1 MQKKPARTK
10 RPKQVRTPR
19 QRLLHILF
27 IVATVLAA
35 IVVAVFIGWNLFA
48 KEPERPV
55 YTPRPQAS
63 ANQGETGETEN
74 SGEAPGQI
82 SGDRKDDFWTFLLV
96 GQDTFGGG
104 NTDTMMLVSYDIPN
118 QKLSVLSLPRDTMV
132 NVSWDIKRLNSVYN
146 YAPYYDKEGMEFLKE
161 EIAQLVGY
169 EPDFTVTIQW
179 DAVGE
184 LVDAIGGVYFEVP
197 FDMYYNDLSQNFKID
212 LKAGYQKLD
221 GDQAMQLIR
230 YRHNSIG
237 DTGRIDSSYGYA
249 NGDLGRIE
257 TQQAFLKAV
266 IQQCLQLKNVTKI
279 NALAKVFTENVET
292 ELTIGN
298 LAWFAQQ
305 AIFGGLDMDSVSFFT
320 MPNTG
325 ASVYSRTYGNYQS
338 YVTPNADEL
347 VALVNEYFNP
357 YKDDLQKSE
366 LDIMYVNRDGTIGCT
381 GSALADTRHN
391 AIVTARNSE
400 PAEST
405 APAETPAESP
415 KPSES
420 PIVSES
426 PAPGMTPTPEETS
439 APAPSP
445 GQSQNPE
452 HTPTPSP
459 TPQGGASPSPTPA
472 VTPEPV
478 PDPVPT
484 PTPTPADPV
493 PTSGPGMEPTE

>member
-1 MQKKPARTK
+1 
-10 RPKQVRTPR
+10 
-19 QRLLHILF
+19 
-27 IVATVLAA
+27 
-35 IVVAVFIGWNLFA
+35 
-48 KEPERPV
+48 
-55 YTPRPQAS
+55 
-63 ANQGETGETEN
+63 
-74 SGEAPGQI
+74 
-82 SGDRKDDFWTFLLV
+82 
-96 GQDTFGGG
+96 
-104 NTDTMMLVSYDIPN
+104 
-118 QKLSVLSLPRDTMV
+118 
-132 NVSWDIKRLNSVYN
+132 
-146 YAPYYDKEGMEFLKE
+146 
-161 EIAQLVGY
+161 
-169 EPDFTVTIQW
+169 
-179 DAVGE
+179 
-184 LVDAIGGVYFEVP
+184 
-197 FDMYYNDLSQNFKID
+197 
-212 LKAGYQKLD
+212 
-221 GDQAMQLIR
+221 MQLIR

-420 PIVSES
+420 PVVSES